1 MAQLGFGLDINTT
14 VQESGYDQYIIG
26 LGDVLKA
33 TAEET
38 WARNPL
44 SSTSTLVELQ
54 RAAQDENSPLVSKDQ
69 LNEEYGDL
77 GLSFEEDE
85 YQSVVDLMVEEKQAE
100 RERQSIIAR
109 GPQGFG
115 VGAAKFAVGLGVS
128 MLDPINIASAFI
140 PSGILGITNR
150 ARQIAA
156 ELTEQGAKVKKA
168 KDIPITTLE
177 GKFAKRVAEK
187 GFTRARFEKGVF
199 EGAVGAAVVEPLV
212 LGAATELQADYG
224 LADSF
229 LNITFG
235 SILGGG
241 LHVGAGK
248 LSDLA
253 IRSEFRA
260 KVRNVRKKLDLDD
273 AQYRDAEINLYKA
286 YYPENSA
293 IMRDLE
299 KTDPQTRKALLEK
312 SLNDLML
319 EKEVDVAPIVDADP
333 VLKQSSDTSAKP
345 TNRVKPEKV
354 KLEQENKTAVNNTAS
369 KTEQEFDTEID
380 NLTSR
385 LEEKRKTRPD
395 LRFDEDAKEIQA
407 ASDALDEMN
416 AKPDEINVAIKD
428 LANCLNGR

>member
-1 MAQLGFGLDINTT
+1 MAQIGFGLNVNKTA
-14 VQESGYDQYIIG
+14 QESGYDQYAVG

-44 SSTSTLVELQ
+44 SSTSTLIELQ
-54 RAAQDENSPLVSKDQ
+54 RAALKENSPLVSKDQ
-69 LNEEYGDL
+69 LNAEYGEL

-100 RERQSIIAR
+100 RQRQSIIAR

-128 MLDPINIASAFI
+128 MLDPINVASAFV

-150 ARQIAA
+150 FRQIMAGK
-156 ELTEQGAKVKKA
+156 EAKVA
-168 KDIPITTLE
+168 VTTAE
-177 GKFAKRVAEK
+177 TQFAKKVAEK
-187 GFTRARFEKGVF
+187 GFTKARFQKGVY
-199 EGAVGAAVVEPLV
+199 EGALGAAVVEPVVAL
-212 LGAATELQADYG
+212 AASELQADYG

-241 LHVGAGK
+241 LHVGTGK

-253 IRSEFRA
+253 IRKEFRA
-260 KVRNVRKKLDLDD
+260 KVRRAREELGIDSPNL
-273 AQYRDAEINLYKA
+273 RDAEINLYKA

-293 IMRDLE
+293 IMRDLA
-299 KTDPQTRKALLEK
+299 KTDPQTRKVLLEK

-319 EKEVDVAPIVDADP
+319 EKEVDVSPIVDADK
-333 VLKQSSDTSAKP
+333 VLRQSSDTTAKP
-345 TNRVKPEKV
+345 NNRVKPETPRS
-354 KLEQENKTAVNNTAS
+354 EQQQSTAVNNTVN
-369 KTEQEFDTEID
+369 KTESDFDVEIE
-380 NLTSR
+380 NLTQR
-385 LEEKRKTRPD
+385 LQEKRQARPE
-395 LRFDEDAKEIQA
+395 LRFDEDAKDIDTATQ
-407 ASDALDEMN
+407 ALDEVQTKSDDIK
-416 AKPDEINVAIKD
+416 AAVKD
-428 LANCLNGR
+428 LANCIDGR

>member
-1 MAQLGFGLDINTT
+1 MGQLGFGLDINKT
-14 VQESGYDQYIIG
+14 VQESGYDQYVIG

-44 SSTSTLVELQ
+44 ESVQTLVELQ
-54 RAAQDENSPLVSKDQ
+54 RAAQDENSPLVSKDE
-69 LNEEYGDL
+69 LNKQYSDL

-100 RERQSIIAR
+100 RQRQSIMAR

-128 MLDPINIASAFI
+128 MLDPINVASAFV

-150 ARQIAA
+150 IRQATAA
-156 ELTEQGAKVKKA
+156 KGATAAV
-168 KDIPITTLE
+168 TTAE
-177 GKFAKRVAEK
+177 TQFAKKVAEK
-187 GFTRARFEKGVF
+187 GFTKARFQKGLY
-199 EGAVGAAVVEPLV
+199 EGAVGAIAVEPVVAL
-212 LGAATELQADYG
+212 AASKLQADYG

-241 LHVGAGK
+241 LHVAAGK
-248 LSDLA
+248 LSDLS
-253 IRSEFRA
+253 IRSEFKA

-293 IMRDLE
+293 VMRDLD

-319 EKEVDVAPIVDADP
+319 EKEVDVAPIVDADK

-345 TNRVKPEKV
+345 NNRVKPEKP
-354 KLEQENKTAVNNTAS
+354 KLDQDNKTAINNTVN
-369 KTEQEFDTEID
+369 KTEKDFDTELD
-380 NLTSR
+380 NLTLR

-395 LRFDEDAKEIQA
+395 LRFDEDAKEIQTA
-407 ASDALDEMN
+407 TDALDEVQV
-416 AKPDEINVAIKD
+416 KSKD
-428 LANCLNGR
+428 IEDAVKDMTNCINGR

>member
-1 MAQLGFGLDINTT
+1 MAQIGFGLNVNKTA
-14 VQESGYDQYIIG
+14 QESGYDQYAVG

-44 SSTSTLVELQ
+44 SSTSTLIELQ
-54 RAAQDENSPLVSKDQ
+54 RAALKENSPLVSKDQ
-69 LNEEYGDL
+69 LNAEYGDL

-128 MLDPINIASAFI
+128 MLDPINVASAFI
-140 PSGILGITNR
+140 PVVGQ
-150 ARQIAA
+150 ARMAQMV
-156 ELTEQGAKVKKA
+156 AKS
-168 KDIPITTLE
+168 
-177 GKFAKRVAEK
+177 
-187 GFTRARFEKGVF
+187 GFTRARFAKGVR
-199 EGAVGAAVVEPLV
+199 EGAVGAAVVEPVVAL
-212 LGAATELQADYG
+212 AASELQADYG

-241 LHVGAGK
+241 LHVGTGK

-253 IRSEFRA
+253 IRKEFRA
-260 KVRNVRKKLDLDD
+260 KVRRAREDLGIDSPNL
-273 AQYRDAEINLYKA
+273 RDAEINLYKA

-293 IMRDLE
+293 IMRDLD
-299 KTDPQTRKALLEK
+299 KTDPQTRKVLLEK

-319 EKEVDVAPIVDADP
+319 EKEVDVSPIVDADP
-333 VLKQSSDTSAKP
+333 VLRQSSDTTAKP
-345 TNRVKPEKV
+345 NNRVKPETPRS
-354 KLEQENKTAVNNTAS
+354 EQQQSTAVNNTVN
-369 KTEQEFDTEID
+369 KTESDFDVEIE
-380 NLTSR
+380 NLTQR
-385 LEEKRKTRPD
+385 LQEKRQARPE
-395 LRFDEDAKEIQA
+395 LRFDEDAKDIDTATQ
-407 ASDALDEMN
+407 ALDEVQTKSDDIK
-416 AKPDEINVAIKD
+416 AAVKD
-428 LANCLNGR
+428 LANCIDGR

>member
-1 MAQLGFGLDINTT
+1 MAQIGFGLNVNKTA
-14 VQESGYDQYIIG
+14 QESGYDQYAVG

-44 SSTSTLVELQ
+44 SSTSTLIELQ
-54 RAAQDENSPLVSKDQ
+54 RAALKENSPLVSKDQ
-69 LNEEYGDL
+69 LNAEYGDL

-128 MLDPINIASAFI
+128 MLDPINVASAFI
-140 PSGILGITNR
+140 PVVGQ
-150 ARQIAA
+150 ARMAQMV
-156 ELTEQGAKVKKA
+156 AKS
-168 KDIPITTLE
+168 
-177 GKFAKRVAEK
+177 
-187 GFTRARFEKGVF
+187 GFTRARFAKGVR
-199 EGAVGAAVVEPLV
+199 EGAVGAAVVEPVVAL
-212 LGAATELQADYG
+212 AASELQADYG

-241 LHVGAGK
+241 LHVGTGK

-253 IRSEFRA
+253 IRKEFRA
-260 KVRNVRKKLDLDD
+260 KVRRAREDLDID
-273 AQYRDAEINLYKA
+273 APNLRDAEINLYKA

-293 IMRDLE
+293 IMRDLD
-299 KTDPQTRKALLEK
+299 KTDPQTRKVLLEK

-333 VLKQSSDTSAKP
+333 VLKQSSDTSARP
-345 TNRVKPEKV
+345 NNRVKPETPRS
-354 KLEQENKTAVNNTAS
+354 EQQQSTAVNNTVN
-369 KTEQEFDTEID
+369 KTEPDFDVEID
-380 NLTSR
+380 NLTQR
-385 LEEKRKTRPD
+385 LQEKRQARPE
-395 LRFDEDAKEIQA
+395 LRFDEDAKDIDA
-407 ASDALDEMN
+407 ATQALDEVQTKSEDIK
-416 AKPDEINVAIKD
+416 AAVKD
-428 LANCLNGR
+428 LANCIDGR